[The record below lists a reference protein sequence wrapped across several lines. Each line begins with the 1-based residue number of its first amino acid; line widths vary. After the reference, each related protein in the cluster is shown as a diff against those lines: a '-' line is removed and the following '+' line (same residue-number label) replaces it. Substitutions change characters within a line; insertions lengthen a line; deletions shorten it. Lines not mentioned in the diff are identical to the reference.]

1 MTLDKLKDGEKAV
14 ITKVNGAG
22 NLRCRLLD
30 MGLIP
35 KTTVTIVKRAPMG
48 DPLEI
53 RLRGYELTIRKDEAK
68 NIEVNKFVEAKSE
81 PTNELS
87 DKEKTEAVSG
97 TENAVDKKENA
108 RVAVKKKGVTEL
120 TEADGVASGVKGNT
134 SEKENKRENDAD
146 GENKKKKRRFN
157 IFKKE
162 HKKE

>member
-35 KTTVTIVKRAPMG
+35 KTTVMIVKRAPMG

-68 NIEVNKFVEAKSE
+68 NIEVNKLVEAKPE

-87 DKEKTEAVSG
+87 DKERTEAVSA
-97 TENAVDKKENA
+97 EKVKENA
-108 RVAVKKKGVTEL
+108 RVAVKKKNATEL
-120 TEADGVASGVKGNT
+120 LNEGEVKEKA
-134 SEKENKRENDAD
+134 SEKENERENDAD

>member
-35 KTTVTIVKRAPMG
+35 KTTVMIVKRAPMG

-68 NIEVNKFVEAKSE
+68 NIEVNKFVEAKPE

-87 DKEKTEAVSG
+87 DKERTEAVSAEKDEVC
-97 TENAVDKKENA
+97 TKENA
-108 RVAVKKKGVTEL
+108 RVAVKKKNATEL
-120 TEADGVASGVKGNT
+120 LNEGEVKET
-134 SEKENKRENDAD
+134 ASEKENERENDAD

>member
-35 KTTVTIVKRAPMG
+35 KTTVMIVKRAPMG

-68 NIEVNKFVEAKSE
+68 NIEVNKFVEAKPE
-81 PTNELS
+81 PTAVSS
-87 DKEKTEAVSG
+87 DKERTEAVSG

-108 RVAVKKKGVTEL
+108 RVAVKKNGVTEL
-120 TEADGVASGVKGNT
+120 TEEDGVKETA
-134 SEKENKRENDAD
+134 SEKENKRENDAES
-146 GENKKKKRRFN
+146 ENKKKRRFN

>member
-35 KTTVTIVKRAPMG
+35 KTTVMIVKRAPMG

-81 PTNELS
+81 PTEVS
-87 DKEKTEAVSG
+87 FDKEKTEAVSA
-97 TENAVDKKENA
+97 ENAVDKKENA
-108 RVAVKKKGVTEL
+108 RVAVKKKNVTEL
-120 TEADGVASGVKGNT
+120 TEEDGVASGVKGNT
-134 SEKENKRENDAD
+134 SEKENERGNDAD
-146 GENKKKKRRFN
+146 GEKKKKKRRFN

>member
-87 DKEKTEAVSG
+87 DKEKTEAVSA
-97 TENAVDKKENA
+97 ENAVDKKENA
-108 RVAVKKKGVTEL
+108 RVAVKKKNVTEL
-120 TEADGVASGVKGNT
+120 TEEDGVASGVKGNT
-134 SEKENKRENDAD
+134 SEKENERGNDAD
-146 GENKKKKRRFN
+146 GEKKKKKRRFN

>member
-35 KTTVTIVKRAPMG
+35 KTTVMIVKRAPMG

-81 PTNELS
+81 PTAVSS
-87 DKEKTEAVSG
+87 DKENTEAVSA
-97 TENAVDKKENA
+97 EKAKENA
-108 RVAVKKKGVTEL
+108 RVA
-120 TEADGVASGVKGNT
+120 SGIKGNT
-134 SEKENKRENDAD
+134 SEKENKRELDAD
-146 GENKKKKRRFN
+146 GEKKKKKRRFN

>member
-35 KTTVTIVKRAPMG
+35 KTTVMIVKRAPMG

-53 RLRGYELTIRKDEAK
+53 RLRGYELTIRKNEAK

-81 PTNELS
+81 PTAVSS
-87 DKEKTEAVSG
+87 DKENTEAVSA
-97 TENAVDKKENA
+97 EKAVGKKGNPLG
-108 RVAVKKKGVTEL
+108 AVKKKGVTEL
-120 TEADGVASGVKGNT
+120 TEADGVASGIKGNT

>member
-35 KTTVTIVKRAPMG
+35 KTTVMIVKRAPMG

-81 PTNELS
+81 PTAVSS
-87 DKEKTEAVSG
+87 DKENTEAVSA
-97 TENAVDKKENA
+97 EKAKENA

-146 GENKKKKRRFN
+146 GEKKKKKRRFN